1 MRPSLS
7 ALPVALAAVI
17 LATTPALATRFPSTI
32 DLPNGWAPEG
42 ITAGRGTTAY
52 VGSLVNGAIAR
63 VNLQTGA
70 VDDGFVDGVTGEVAV
85 GLEYEAGAHRLW
97 VAGGPTGEVRAYD
110 AADGTLLQTYT
121 FTAGFVNDVVAT
133 RRAIYATDSAIQQ
146 VLVIPLGAD
155 GSLPAPADALAMP
168 ITGDFAYEAGFN
180 ANGIVAFAGWLLV
193 AQSNTGELF
202 VVDPTTGR
210 SVRILPEGSITFA
223 DGLELVGSTLY
234 VVRNQ
239 LDEVAVYRIRGG
251 TVAFRGTISSS
262 GLDVPTTIAFAA
274 GRLWAVNAR
283 FGTPVTPDTAY
294 WITRLPRR

>member
-1 MRPSLS
+1 MRRSLS
-7 ALPVALAAVI
+7 ALPVALAALI
-17 LATTPALATRFPSTI
+17 LAATPALATRFPSTI

-42 ITAGRGTTAY
+42 ITAGRGTIAY

-63 VNLQTGA
+63 VNLRTGA
-70 VDDGFVDGVTGEVAV
+70 VDDGFVDGVAGEVAV

-97 VAGGPTGEVRAYD
+97 AAGGPTGEVRAYD
-110 AADGTLLQTYT
+110 AADGTLLQTYA

-133 RRAIYATDSAIQQ
+133 RRAIYATDSMLQQ

-155 GSLPAPADALAMP
+155 GSLPAPADAVAMP
-168 ITGDFAYEAGFN
+168 ITGDFVYGAGFN
-180 ANGIVAFAGWLLV
+180 ANGIVAFRGRLIV
-193 AQSNTGELF
+193 PQSNTGELF
-202 VVDPTTGR
+202 AIDPRTGH
-210 SVRILPEGSITFA
+210 SVRLLPEGSITFA

-239 LDEVAVYRIRGG
+239 LAQVAVYRLHGWTPR
-251 TVAFRGTISSS
+251 FRGTITGD
-262 GLDVPTTIAFAA
+262 GLDVPTTVTFAA

-294 WITRLPRR
+294 WITRLPTR